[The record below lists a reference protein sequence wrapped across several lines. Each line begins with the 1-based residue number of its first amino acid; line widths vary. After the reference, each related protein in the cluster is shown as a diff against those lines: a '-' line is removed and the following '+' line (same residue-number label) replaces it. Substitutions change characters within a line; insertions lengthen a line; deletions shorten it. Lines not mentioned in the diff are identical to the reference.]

1 MATFARGYW
10 TAKVRAH
17 NQRVLNDI
25 DRHTT
30 QTAPGKITW
39 LVTAGNEHTLR
50 GIPAIG
56 RSVAGA
62 IRGTNPEAEVT
73 K

>member
-10 TAKVRAH
+10 TRKTHHTNTNLR
-17 NQRVLNDI
+17 NTLN
-25 DRHTT
+25 RQT

-39 LVTAGNEHTLR
+39 LIDPSDSITLR

-56 RSVAGA
+56 RGVAGA
-62 IRGTNPEAEVT
+62 IHGTNPDQT
-73 K
+73 TR